1 MHAAH
6 EHRNLRLLNAYW
18 FLRDFQLWIP
28 VWIVFLTLDR
38 GFSLTQVTTAEGL
51 FLIGVLL
58 LEVPTGAIADR
69 YGRSV
74 SMALGAVVLG
84 AAILIFAFTTSFPI
98 LLASFLLWSVAS
110 ALMSGADM
118 ALLYDTLKAAGR
130 EGQYEKLAG
139 RGLAFTWSGVVLAT
153 LLGGPFAAVFDTQ
166 ATMFLGAATCLATAA
181 VAMAIWEPPHSA
193 EVEKQPYFRSIGA
206 AFSEAWRAVDV
217 RIVILLAATAFA
229 ALEAIHYLIQPYLV
243 DREIEVGAAF
253 SLLQVPILLAGLG
266 GSLLA
271 GRVSGRAGAK
281 ALVIGPLV
289 GGLGYALL
297 AASPGL
303 TAYLALPLVIGVS
316 SCVEPIATGYI
327 NRRIGSERR
336 ATVLSIASMSRS
348 LVMAALAPGL
358 GYTTDR
364 WGIGEAFVLGAA
376 LTVAAGLF
384 FGLPLLWR
392 SLREPEHPALVE
404 SAAAG

>member
-1 MHAAH
+1 MHS
-6 EHRNLRLLNAYW
+6 ERNLRLLYAYW

-28 VWIVFLTLDR
+28 VWIVFLTLER

-84 AAILIFAFTTSFPI
+84 ASILIFAFTTSFAI

-130 EGQYEKLAG
+130 EAQYEKLAG
-139 RGLAFTWSGVVLAT
+139 RGMAFSWSGVVLAT
-153 LLGGPFAAVFDTQ
+153 VLGGPFAAVFDTQ
-166 ATMFLGAATCLATAA
+166 MTMFLGAATCLATGA
-181 VAMAIWEPPHSA
+181 VAMTIWEPPHID
-193 EVEKQPYFRSIGA
+193 EGEKQPYFRSIGA
-206 AFSEAWRAVDV
+206 AFGEAWRAVDV
-217 RIVILLAATAFA
+217 RIVIMLAGTAFA
-229 ALEAIHYLIQPYLV
+229 ALEAVHYLIQPYVV
-243 DREIEVGAAF
+243 DRDIKVGVMF
-253 SLLQVPILLAGLG
+253 SLLQAPILLAGLG
-266 GSLLA
+266 GALLA
-271 GRVSGRAGAK
+271 GRVSSRAGAK
-281 ALVIGPLV
+281 ALLLGPLFGAV
-289 GGLGYALL
+289 CYAVL

-336 ATVLSIASMSRS
+336 ATVLSISSMMRS

-364 WGIGEAFVLGAA
+364 WGIGEAFVLGGAVTLVAA
-376 LTVAAGLF
+376 LA

-392 SLREPEHPALVE
+392 SVREPETVGLVE
-404 SAAAG
+404 GSAAGG

>member
-1 MHAAH
+1 MHPD
-6 EHRNLRLLNAYW
+6 RNLRLLYAYW

-58 LEVPTGAIADR
+58 LEVPTGAVADR

-84 AAILIFAFTTSFPI
+84 VAILIFAFTTSFPI

-130 EGQYEKLAG
+130 EAQYEKLAG
-139 RGLAFTWSGVVLAT
+139 RGMAFTWSGVVIAT
-153 LLGGPFAAVFDTQ
+153 LLGGPFAAVFNTQ
-166 ATMFLGAATCLATAA
+166 STMFLGAATCLATAA
-181 VAMAIWEPPHSA
+181 VAVAIWEPPHLRDDES
-193 EVEKQPYFRSIGA
+193 PRYFQSIGA
-206 AFSEAWRAVDV
+206 AFGEAWHTVDV
-217 RIVILLAATAFA
+217 RIVIMLAGTAFA
-229 ALEAIHYLIQPYLV
+229 ALEAVHYLIQPYLV
-243 DREIEVGAAF
+243 DRNIEVGVMF

-266 GSLLA
+266 GALLA
-271 GRVSGRAGAK
+271 GRISNRAGAK
-281 ALVIGPLV
+281 ALLIGPLFGAACYGV
-289 GGLGYALL
+289 L
-297 AASPGL
+297 AVAPGMA
-303 TAYLALPLVIGVS
+303 AYLALPLVIGVG

-348 LVMAALAPGL
+348 LVMAGLAPGL

-364 WGIGEAFVLGAA
+364 WGISQAFAFGGAVTLLAA
-376 LTVAAGLF
+376 LA

-392 SLREPEHPALVE
+392 AARATE
-404 SAAAG
+404 SAPLAEGSSAA

>member
-1 MHAAH
+1 MHT
-6 EHRNLRLLNAYW
+6 ERNLRLLYAYW

-51 FLIGVLL
+51 FLVGVLL
-58 LEVPTGAIADR
+58 LEVPTGAVADR

-84 AAILIFAFTTSFPI
+84 AAILIFAFTTSFPV
-98 LLASFLLWSVAS
+98 LMASFLLWSVAS

-130 EGQYEKLAG
+130 EAQYEKLAG
-139 RGLAFTWSGVVLAT
+139 RGMAFTWSGVVFAT
-153 LLGGPFAAVFDTQ
+153 LLGGPFAAVFNTQ
-166 ATMFLGAATCLATAA
+166 ATMFLGAVTCLATGA
-181 VAMAIWEPPHSA
+181 VALSIWEPPHIKEGAS
-193 EVEKQPYFRSIGA
+193 QPYFQSIGA

-217 RIVILLAATAFA
+217 RIVIMLAGTAFA
-229 ALEAIHYLIQPYLV
+229 ALEAVHYLIQPYLV
-243 DREIEVGAAF
+243 NRDIEVGVMF

-266 GSLLA
+266 GALLA
-271 GRVSGRAGAK
+271 GRVSGRAGTK
-281 ALVIGPLV
+281 ALLLGPIFGAV
-289 GGLGYALL
+289 CYAVL
-297 AASPGL
+297 AVSPGL
-303 TAYLALPLVIGVS
+303 TAYLALPLLIGVS

-336 ATVLSIASMSRS
+336 ATVLSISSMTRS

-364 WGIGEAFVLGAA
+364 WGIGEAFAVGGAITLASA
-376 LTVAAGLF
+376 LA
-384 FGLPLLWR
+384 FGLPLVWR
-392 SLREPEHPALVE
+392 TVRESENPALAE
-404 SAAAG
+404 SSAAAG